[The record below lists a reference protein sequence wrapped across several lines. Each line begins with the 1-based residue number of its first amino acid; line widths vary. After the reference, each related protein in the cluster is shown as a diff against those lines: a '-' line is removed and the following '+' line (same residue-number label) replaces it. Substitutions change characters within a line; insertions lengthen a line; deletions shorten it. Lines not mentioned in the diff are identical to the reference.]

1 MSGAT
6 PERPPSVDETTDQ
19 SADQAA
25 DQAAAEHRRRV
36 DRVFGAVLADTT
48 EDERGPG
55 EERGGGSHDDWLR
68 SNVPPH
74 HG

>member
-1 MSGAT
+1 MTGAE
-6 PERPPSVDETTDQ
+6 PEEPT
-19 SADQAA
+19 AA
-25 DQAAAEHRRRV
+25 EAAEAAERAAEHRRRV

-55 EERGGGSHDDWLR
+55 EEPPRDRTHDDWLR
-68 SNVPPH
+68 RNVPPH

>member
-1 MSGAT
+1 VSEAD
-6 PERPPSVDETTDQ
+6 PEVAAERAQVDE
-19 SADQAA
+19 AA
-25 DQAAAEHRRRV
+25 GREAERAAEHRRRV

-55 EERGGGSHDDWLR
+55 DERGDGTHDDWLR

>member
-1 MSGAT
+1 VSGAE
-6 PERPPSVDETTDQ
+6 PEEPAVDEE
-19 SADQAA
+19 AEEVER
-25 DQAAAEHRRRV
+25 AAEHRRRV

-55 EERGGGSHDDWLR
+55 EEPAGDGTHDDWLR
-68 SNVPPH
+68 RNVPPH

>member
-1 MSGAT
+1 MTGEGPDDPAGA
-6 PERPPSVDETTDQ
+6 DE
-19 SADQAA
+19 AAEQAA
-25 DQAAAEHRRRV
+25 EQEAEHRRRV

-55 EERGGGSHDDWLR
+55 DERGDGTHDDWLR